1 MLLAPLVESARRRQ
15 ASDLHL
21 EPGLPPAFRVR
32 GSLELGDA
40 PVAGRMLLDM
50 AKEIVGDAAW
60 PEFLA
65 RRSFDTSRVVAGTR
79 IRVNVLQSA
88 RGVGLAVRLLGQTQ
102 PSIERLN
109 LHPEVG
115 ELVRHRHGL
124 VLVSGATGSGK
135 SSTLAA
141 MIERVNGTEARH
153 VLTIEAPIE
162 HVFRPRKAFIRQR
175 EVGRDTPS
183 FEQALIDA
191 LREDP
196 DVIVVGEMRDP
207 ETMRLT
213 LAAAETGH
221 LVLATLHAATPA
233 EAVTRIVSAFS
244 ADGQAGVQAQ
254 LAACL
259 RAIVCQRLAF
269 SPVAQRLVPELEIC
283 IANDAVRNHIRE
295 GFAHRIQTAM
305 ETGAGEGQWTLARY
319 RRWLAERRSFH
330 TGAGDPPPDEP
341 EATLLASTLHGSAAS
356 LDAGGR
362 ASSARAELDDEPIVA
377 SLPVSIPTVPRAP
390 SRPAPP
396 PAPGVP
402 ATVVIDDDGLGLDDL
417 IRQIER
423 RR

>member
-32 GSLELGDA
+32 GALEFGDA
-40 PVAGRMLLDM
+40 PIAGRALLDM
-50 AKEIVGDAAW
+50 AREIVGDASW

-65 RRSFDTSRVVAGTR
+65 RRSFDASRVVAGTR
-79 IRVNVLQSA
+79 VRVNVLQSA

-141 MIERVNGTEARH
+141 LIERINGTEARH

-162 HVFRPRKAFIRQR
+162 HVFRPRRAFIRQR

-196 DVIVVGEMRDP
+196 DVVVVGEMRDP

-244 ADGQAGVQAQ
+244 AEGQAGVQAQ

-269 SPVAQRLVPELEIC
+269 SSVAQRLVPELEIC
-283 IANDAVRNHIRE
+283 IANDAIRNHIRE
-295 GFAHRIQTAM
+295 GHAHRIQTAM
-305 ETGAGEGQWTLARY
+305 ETGAGEGQWTLPRY
-319 RRWLAERRSFH
+319 RRWLAERRTFH

-341 EATLLASTLHGSAAS
+341 EQLTGSAALLALAAIAEPS
-356 LDAGGR
+356 GAGSVFGR
-362 ASSARAELDDEPIVA
+362 AATIDEPEAPAVA
-377 SLPVSIPTVPRAP
+377 IPPMPRTAA
-390 SRPAPP
+390 RPAS
-396 PAPGVP
+396 APTSAQP